1 MQENK
6 LKTITSLSI
15 KSEKKINLNDWQENN
30 EMN

>member
-15 KSEKKINLNDWQENN
+15 KSEKKSNLNDWQENN
-30 EMN
+30 EIN

>member
-15 KSEKKINLNDWQENN
+15 KSEKKNNLNDWQENN
-30 EMN
+30 EID